1 MAKRQLLISSVV
13 GLLILIFPLLIGAFT
28 SNDNEIKDIARSSN
42 LHKFQEELWIKFKH
56 FERKMESEV
65 KKLKIKVELLEA

>member
-13 GLLILIFPLLIGAFT
+13 GLLILIFPLLIVAFT

-42 LHKFQEELWIKFKH
+42 LHKFQVRIFK
-56 FERKMESEV
+56 
-65 KKLKIKVELLEA
+65 